1 MSLLPELLRN
11 RFLRILLAAAVF
23 SATFAQLDYR
33 DLQVAL
39 FTSGNSSDSFSLKDR
54 FSGYDFFSPSWKW
67 ETFDDPTHGR
77 VNYLDQQT
85 ARAKQLAYGVS
96 WHSRALDAHAHP
108 VFLVSGGKFIMRA
121 DSESV
126 VPPTARGRDSIRII
140 SNTAYD
146 DALVILEISH
156 MPYGCGTWP
165 AFWSLSKKGP
175 WPNGGE
181 IDILEGQHQY
191 ELQCHT
197 KLKSNDLRREPW
209 ITKSH
214 VSTY

>member
-1 MSLLPELLRN
+1 MSLLPEILRN
-11 RFLRILLAAAVF
+11 RFLVRILIAAAVF
-23 SATFAQLDYR
+23 SATVAQLDYR
-33 DLQVAL
+33 NPQVAL

-54 FSGYDFFSPSWKW
+54 FSGYDFFGPSWKW

-96 WHSRALDAHAHP
+96 WPSRALDAHAHP

-146 DALVILEISH
+146 DALV
-156 MPYGCGTWP
+156 
-165 AFWSLSKKGP
+165 FWKSL
-175 WPNGGE
+175 
-181 IDILEGQHQY
+181 ICLMVA
-191 ELQCHT
+191 ELG
-197 KLKSNDLRREPW
+197 LR
-209 ITKSH
+209 SGL
-214 VSTY
+214 